1 LDNLGQKNKLNEEEI
16 MNYNKK
22 IDSLNSVKNELNSQ
36 ISILNNELEKTNDIS
51 FKCVN
56 LERENRKFLEEISS
70 LKLEIDNLNF
80 KLSINKSE
88 NNETKQM
95 IDSFQETL
103 NSAKLS
109 HERELKLKI
118 EEINRVKNEL
128 ESIKKRYDEKEKF
141 EKEILNNHQLNLRKL

>member
-51 FKCVN
+51 FKCV
-56 LERENRKFLEEISS
+56 K
-70 LKLEIDNLNF
+70 
-80 KLSINKSE
+80 
-88 NNETKQM
+88 
-95 IDSFQETL
+95 L

-141 EKEILNNHQLNLRKL
+141 EKEILNNHQLNLRKF

>member
-16 MNYNKK
+16 INYNKK

-36 ISILNNELEKTNDIS
+36 ISILNNEIEKTNGIS

-70 LKLEIDNLNF
+70 LKLEIDSLNF

-103 NSAKLS
+103 NSSKLS

>member
-1 LDNLGQKNKLNEEEI
+1 MDNLGQKNKLNEEEI
-16 MNYNKK
+16 INYNKK

-36 ISILNNELEKTNDIS
+36 ISILNNEIEKTNGIS

-103 NSAKLS
+103 NSSKLS

>member
-1 LDNLGQKNKLNEEEI
+1 MDNLAQKNKLNEEEI
-16 MNYNKK
+16 INYKKK

-36 ISILNNELEKTNDIS
+36 ISILNNEIEKTNGIS

-103 NSAKLS
+103 NSSKLS

-118 EEINRVKNEL
+118 EEINRIKNEL